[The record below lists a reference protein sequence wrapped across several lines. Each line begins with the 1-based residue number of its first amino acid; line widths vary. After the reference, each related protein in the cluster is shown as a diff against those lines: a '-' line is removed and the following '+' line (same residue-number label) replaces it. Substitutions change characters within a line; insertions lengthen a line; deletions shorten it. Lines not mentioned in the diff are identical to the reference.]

1 MSSSLLNN
9 LKIISI
15 VFLFVACLIP
25 FIKKL
30 AVYIGAVDIPGGRHI
45 HDKVMPKLGG
55 LAIFTGFLLGYM
67 LFCSQTPQMISIL
80 IGGIIILIFGI
91 FDDIKRLPA
100 SVQFVGQIASAM
112 VVVFYGN
119 IIMQDVSAYGIY
131 LNFGVFAPYITII
144 FIVALMNCLNFIDGL
159 DGLAGGIAT
168 IFFVTISIIIN
179 YTGIY
184 NGLDASLSLIMI
196 GSTLGFLVHNFHP
209 AKIFLGNSGS
219 MFLGYMIAVISLL
232 GFKNVTITSFVVPI
246 LILAIPIL
254 DTFFAITRRLIKGQ
268 SPTKGDKK
276 HIHHQLL
283 QMTSSQVKTV
293 LIIYLINIL
302 FSFASVVYV
311 VKNAKLGQI
320 IYAVLFKSGDGDYC
334 ALIGCYGE
342 CNGVAVVDKDD
353 VLKVCRLYRIVACRG
368 VELDVINA
376 LAADNSGSD
385 IRNLTRNGDV
395 LLLAVRVVLDI
406 VSVNAYLDVVLG
418 KLCDVVFNTACERA
432 ARCAD

>member
-168 IFFVTISIIIN
+168 IFFVTISVIIG

-196 GSTLGFLVHNFHP
+196 GATLGFLVHNFHP

-232 GFKNVTITSFVVPI
+232 GFKNVTITSFVVPV

-302 FSFASVVYV
+302 FSFASIVYV
-311 VKNAKLGQI
+311 VKNSKLGQI
-320 IYAVLFKSGDGDYC
+320 IYAVL
-334 ALIGCYGE
+334 LVI
-342 CNGVAVVDKDD
+342 VVWF
-353 VLKVCRLYRIVACRG
+353 VLTTDILFDRKTIKEDLKHKNK
-368 VELDVINA
+368 EKNKKEKEE
-376 LAADNSGSD
+376 DN
-385 IRNLTRNGDV
+385 
-395 LLLAVRVVLDI
+395 
-406 VSVNAYLDVVLG
+406 
-418 KLCDVVFNTACERA
+418 E
-432 ARCAD
+432 